1 LRDQIESVESTHDD
15 ATFRVD
21 GSLPDN
27 CVNDLSDSVF
37 YNLLRNAVEHNDKAV
52 PEVTISV
59 ATTEHTVVVKTVD
72 NGPGIYQDDIFSGAR
87 KDSTARGRGWGCIRS
102 TRPSASTT
110 VRCGSRTTLPK
121 VRCSLSSYP
130 KPRFDGV
137 AIPAK
142 R

>member
-59 ATTEHTVVVKTVD
+59 ATTEHTVVVKTAD
-72 NGPGIYQDDIFSGAR
+72 NGPGIYQDDIFLRGERTRQRGVGDGAVSGR
-87 KDSTARGRGWGCIRS
+87 HGR
-102 TRPSASTT
+102 RP
-110 VRCGSRTTLPK
+110 VRR
-121 VRCSLSSYP
+121 
-130 KPRFDGV
+130 
-137 AIPAK
+137 
-142 R
+142 